1 MSDQT
6 KLQDMYNRKQIEKLS
21 SSLSVNNL
29 NIHGQTFQ
37 SKEKDWQDEIKKQN
51 KTWFIY
57 MLPPRDLL

>member
-21 SSLSVNNL
+21 PSLSVNNL